1 MSEVYSIMD
10 MERYATSLRAN
21 AAMTYAKSDITTR
34 LDEYITIPQVCTLID
49 NNIVGH
55 DEKDRPLIDENG
67 YNTIFE
73 EIRVWLYNAS
83 LARLAGNDEVQCA
96 WDDELNE
103 MVFWIPEA
111 EIKKLLE
118 SEQKAPSDAT
128 KPKSIK
134 TNRKPKRKDQ

>member
-55 DEKDRPLIDENG
+55 DDEDRPLIDENG
-67 YNTIFE
+67 YNAIFE

-83 LARLAGNDEVQCA
+83 LAHLAANDEVQCA
-96 WDDELNE
+96 WDDDLNE

-111 EIKKLLE
+111 EVKKLLE
-118 SEQKAPSDAT
+118 SEQKASDAT

-134 TNRKPKRKDQ
+134 ANRKPKRKDQ

>member
-55 DEKDRPLIDENG
+55 DDEDRPLIDENG

-83 LARLAGNDEVQCA
+83 LAHLAANDEVQCA

-134 TNRKPKRKDQ
+134 ANRKPKRKDQ

>member
-55 DEKDRPLIDENG
+55 DDEDRPLIDENG
-67 YNTIFE
+67 YNAIFE

-83 LARLAGNDEVQCA
+83 LAHLAANDEVQCA
-96 WDDELNE
+96 WDDDLNE
-103 MVFWIPEA
+103 MVFWIPE
-111 EIKKLLE
+111 EEVKKLLE
-118 SEQKAPSDAT
+118 SEQKASDAT

-134 TNRKPKRKDQ
+134 ANRKPKRKDQ

>member
-55 DEKDRPLIDENG
+55 DDEDRPLIDENG

-83 LARLAGNDEVQCA
+83 LARLAANDEVQCA

-103 MVFWIPEA
+103 MIFWIPEA
-111 EIKKLLE
+111 EVKKLLE
-118 SEQKAPSDAT
+118 SEQKASDAT

-134 TNRKPKRKDQ
+134 ANRKPKRKDQ

>member
-83 LARLAGNDEVQCA
+83 LARLAANDEVQCA

-111 EIKKLLE
+111 EVKKLLE
-118 SEQKAPSDAT
+118 SEQKASDAT

-134 TNRKPKRKDQ
+134 ANRKPKRKDQ

>member
-55 DEKDRPLIDENG
+55 DDEDRPLIDENG

-73 EIRVWLYNAS
+73 EIRIWLYNAS
-83 LARLAGNDEVQCA
+83 LARLAANDEVQCA

-111 EIKKLLE
+111 EVKKLLE
-118 SEQKAPSDAT
+118 SEQKASDAT

-134 TNRKPKRKDQ
+134 ANRKPKRKDQ

>member
-55 DEKDRPLIDENG
+55 DDEDRPLIDENG

-83 LARLAGNDEVQCA
+83 LARLAANDEVQCA

-103 MVFWIPEA
+103 MVFWIPE
-111 EIKKLLE
+111 EEVKKLLE
-118 SEQKAPSDAT
+118 SEQKASDAT

-134 TNRKPKRKDQ
+134 ANRKPKRKDQ

>member
-55 DEKDRPLIDENG
+55 DDEDRPLIDENG

-83 LARLAGNDEVQCA
+83 LARLAANDEVQCA
-96 WDDELNE
+96 WDDDLNE

-111 EIKKLLE
+111 EVKKLLE
-118 SEQKAPSDAT
+118 SEQKASDAT

-134 TNRKPKRKDQ
+134 ANRKPKRKDQ

>member
-55 DEKDRPLIDENG
+55 DDEDRPLIDENG
-67 YNTIFE
+67 YNAIFE

-83 LARLAGNDEVQCA
+83 LAHLAANDEVQCA

-111 EIKKLLE
+111 EVKKLLE
-118 SEQKAPSDAT
+118 SEQKASDAT

-134 TNRKPKRKDQ
+134 ANRKPKRKDQ

>member
-55 DEKDRPLIDENG
+55 DDEDRPLIDENG

-73 EIRVWLYNAS
+73 EIRIWLYNAS
-83 LARLAGNDEVQCA
+83 LARLAANDEVQCA

-118 SEQKAPSDAT
+118 SEQKAPADAT

-134 TNRKPKRKDQ
+134 ANRKPKRKDQ

>member
-83 LARLAGNDEVQCA
+83 LAHLAGNDEVQCA

-111 EIKKLLE
+111 EVKKLLE
-118 SEQKAPSDAT
+118 SEQKASDAT

-134 TNRKPKRKDQ
+134 ANRKPKRKDQ

>member
-55 DEKDRPLIDENG
+55 DDEDRPLIDENG

-83 LARLAGNDEVQCA
+83 LARLAANDEVQCA

-111 EIKKLLE
+111 EVKKLLE
-118 SEQKAPSDAT
+118 SEQKASDAT

-134 TNRKPKRKDQ
+134 ANRKPKRKDQ

>member
-83 LARLAGNDEVQCA
+83 LARLAANDEVQCA
-96 WDDELNE
+96 WDDDLNE
-103 MVFWIPEA
+103 MVFWIPE
-111 EIKKLLE
+111 EEVKKLLE
-118 SEQKAPSDAT
+118 SEQKASDAT

-134 TNRKPKRKDQ
+134 ANRKPKRKDQ

>member
-21 AAMTYAKSDITTR
+21 AAMSYAKSDITTR

-55 DEKDRPLIDENG
+55 DDEDRPLIDENG

-83 LARLAGNDEVQCA
+83 LARLAANDEVQCA

-103 MVFWIPEA
+103 MIFWIPEA
-111 EIKKLLE
+111 EVKKLLE
-118 SEQKAPSDAT
+118 SEQKASDAT

-134 TNRKPKRKDQ
+134 ANRKPKRKDQ

>member
-55 DEKDRPLIDENG
+55 DDEDRPLIDENG

-83 LARLAGNDEVQCA
+83 LAHLAGNDEVQCA

-111 EIKKLLE
+111 EVKKLLE
-118 SEQKAPSDAT
+118 SEQKASDAT

-134 TNRKPKRKDQ
+134 ANRKPKRKDQ